1 MAYNSREVRIG
12 NVIIG
17 AGHPVVVQSMTNT
30 HTMDTDATVNQSIR
44 MIEAGCEM
52 VRITAQGV
60 REAAHLAV
68 IKKVLKSRG
77 YEVPLIADIHYS
89 PAAAETAARIVE
101 KIRINPGNYVERNT
115 QHFVEYTDNA
125 YNSELEKTALKLYP
139 LLNICREYGT
149 AIRIGTNHGSLSQRI
164 VSRYGDTP
172 EGMVQSALEF
182 TRICNSYGFHNLV
195 LSMKSSNVCIMVDAY
210 RMLAQKLQDEGLNYP
225 LHLGVTEAGDGD
237 DGRIKSAVGI
247 GALLAKG
254 IGDTIRVS
262 LTEPPEAEIPVAQY
276 IVRYFQNTSPKKNV
290 SAINSVEQDV
300 IHTGELKRK
309 TNAVEQI
316 GGHHPVAAIGI
327 YQNQWHIADDKSLP
341 VPMPETFAQK
351 LIRISKA
358 EESITPMPDE
368 RDSVTIDATLAVIR
382 KQPDCIVL
390 ADGSPGFNQKLAYT
404 MLGSELMSPLL
415 IQVTGRQLS
424 KAELLLHASIEA
436 GPLLLDGAGDG
447 ICIQSDVVDLQELV
461 NLSLGLLQATRRR
474 ISRTEFI
481 SCPSCG
487 RTLFDI
493 QETLQQVKARTSH
506 LKGLKIAVMGCIVN
520 GPGEMADADY
530 GYVGAGNGKVT
541 LYKGKEAVKKGI
553 PQHEAVNALIQ
564 LIGANGQWVEP

>member
-172 EGMVQSALEF
+172 EGMVQS
-182 TRICNSYGFHNLV
+182 
-195 LSMKSSNVCIMVDAY
+195 
-210 RMLAQKLQDEGLNYP
+210 LAQ
-225 LHLGVTEAGDGD
+225 
-237 DGRIKSAVGI
+237 
-247 GALLAKG
+247 
-254 IGDTIRVS
+254 
-262 LTEPPEAEIPVAQY
+262 
-276 IVRYFQNTSPKKNV
+276 
-290 SAINSVEQDV
+290 
-300 IHTGELKRK
+300 
-309 TNAVEQI
+309 
-316 GGHHPVAAIGI
+316 
-327 YQNQWHIADDKSLP
+327 
-341 VPMPETFAQK
+341 
-351 LIRISKA
+351 
-358 EESITPMPDE
+358 
-368 RDSVTIDATLAVIR
+368 
-382 KQPDCIVL
+382 
-390 ADGSPGFNQKLAYT
+390 
-404 MLGSELMSPLL
+404 
-415 IQVTGRQLS
+415 
-424 KAELLLHASIEA
+424 
-436 GPLLLDGAGDG
+436 
-447 ICIQSDVVDLQELV
+447 
-461 NLSLGLLQATRRR
+461 
-474 ISRTEFI
+474 
-481 SCPSCG
+481 
-487 RTLFDI
+487 
-493 QETLQQVKARTSH
+493 
-506 LKGLKIAVMGCIVN
+506 
-520 GPGEMADADY
+520 
-530 GYVGAGNGKVT
+530 
-541 LYKGKEAVKKGI
+541 
-553 PQHEAVNALIQ
+553 
-564 LIGANGQWVEP
+564 